1 VREEK
6 EVLTYLR
13 DEFLLTLS
21 GRLGFHL
28 HRHLSAILQ
37 ESIVDFPEATL
48 TDLILEVFRDPLQLL
63 VGESPV
69 LKLQR
74 TARHLM
80 ECKTSILRSRL
91 LGREIAR
98 ANDCVLVTLPF
109 SL

>member
-6 EVLTYLR
+6 EVLTYFR

-74 TARHLM
+74 TV
-80 ECKTSILRSRL
+80 
-91 LGREIAR
+91 R
-98 ANDCVLVTLPF
+98 AI
-109 SL
+109 